1 MPNNKNVEL
10 LKKVQEN
17 VAKSKSIL
25 LSDFKGVNSKDLT
38 SFREDIRSKGGEVF
52 VSKNTLLKIAL
63 KGMEGDEKASD
74 SLAGQTVAVVAYED
88 PISTIKA
95 FFDFAKKVENLKAK
109 GGFFES
115 KFVDE
120 KGLIE
125 ISKLPSKEEL
135 IGRLIGSMNSPVYKF
150 VNTLNQ
156 SKSKIVYV
164 LSSISSQKNNQ

>member
-10 LKKVQEN
+10 LKNVQEK

>member
-1 MPNNKNVEL
+1 MPNKKNVDL
-10 LKKVQEN
+10 LNSIQEK

-25 LSDFKGVNSKDLT
+25 LSDFKGVSAKDLT
-38 SFREDIRSKGGEVF
+38 SFREEIRAKGGEVF

-63 KGMEGDEKASD
+63 EGKEGSEKASD
-74 SLAGQTVAVVAYED
+74 SLTGQTVAVVAYSD
-88 PISTIKA
+88 PISTIKS
-95 FFDFAKKVENLKAK
+95 FFDLSKKIENLKAK
-109 GGFFES
+109 GGFFED

-120 KGLIE
+120 KALVE

-135 IGRLIGSMNSPVYKF
+135 IGRLIGSMNSPVYKL

-164 LSSISSQKNNQ
+164 LNSIANQKNN